1 MTVASDAQMRAQL
14 LTELGRTDEA
24 IALLSRALATDP
36 DHMGLLEALTEAQ
49 VEADPREALKTAER
63 LIALSP
69 GGYRGHYLAAFA
81 CLELGR
87 TKQAIAH
94 SREAVATAPNIASC
108 HALLADA
115 YNLKKKFKP
124 AKEAAE
130 RALELDPTE
139 ISGLIARGNVELGLG
154 NWKQAERWYRHALEI
169 EPHSRPAQLNLAT
182 AQEAAGKAA
191 PALLTMDGVVRFDPA
206 DRDARQ
212 HLDAVVY
219 TTLVHVQW
227 IAGLLAF
234 GVLMIRVD

>member
-14 LTELGRTDEA
+14 LTETVELTRQSRA
-24 IALLSRALATDP
+24 CSRALATDP
-36 DHMGLLEALTEAQ
+36 DHAGFLEALTEAQ
-49 VEADPREALKTAER
+49 LEADPRQALNTAER

-69 GGYRGHYLAAFA
+69 GGYRGNYLAAFA

-108 HALLADA
+108 HALLAEA

-139 ISGLIARGNVELGLG
+139 ISGLIARGNVERGLSG
-154 NWKQAERWYRHALEI
+154 LERGGAVV
-169 EPHSRPAQLNLAT
+169 PAGARDRTPQP
-182 AQEAAGKAA
+182 AGTVESCDGPGGGRESCSC
-191 PALLTMDGVVRFDPA
+191 PAHDGRVVRFDPA

-227 IAGLLAF
+227 IAGVLAF

>member
-1 MTVASDAQMRAQL
+1 VTVASDAQMRAQL

-36 DHMGLLEALTEAQ
+36 DHTGLLEALTEAQ
-49 VEADPREALKTAER
+49 LDADPRQALKTAER

-69 GGYRGHYLAAFA
+69 GGFRGNYLAAFA

-87 TKQAIAH
+87 AKQAIAH
-94 SREAVATAPNIASC
+94 SREAVATAPNIAGC
-108 HALLADA
+108 HALLAEA

-139 ISGLIARGNVELGLG
+139 ISALIARGNVELGLG
-154 NWKQAERWYRHALEI
+154 NWKEAERWYRHALEI
-169 EPHSRPAQLNLAT
+169 EPHNRPAQLNLAT
-182 AQEAAGKAA
+182 VQEAAGKAA

>member
-1 MTVASDAQMRAQL
+1 
-14 LTELGRTDEA
+14 
-24 IALLSRALATDP
+24 
-36 DHMGLLEALTEAQ
+36 
-49 VEADPREALKTAER
+49 

-69 GGYRGHYLAAFA
+69 GDYRGNYLAAYA

-87 TKQAIAH
+87 AKPAIAH
-94 SREAVATAPNIASC
+94 AREAVAGAPNIASC
-108 HALLADA
+108 HALLAEA
-115 YNLKKKFKP
+115 YALKRRYKQ

-130 RALELDPTE
+130 RALELDPTD
-139 ISGLIARGNVELGLG
+139 STGLIARGNVELGLG
-154 NWKQAERWYRHALEI
+154 NWKEAERWYRNTLEI
-169 EPHSRPAQLNLAT
+169 EPHNRPAQLNLAT
-182 AQEAAGKAA
+182 TQEAAGKAA
-191 PALLTMDGVVRFDPA
+191 PALLTMDGVVRFDPS